1 MENTEEKIN
10 FISYDCPQCSG
21 KLELDPNMKTA
32 VCKYCGTQ
40 FVIEKEERKKGK
52 LELVLDFFDRRAEK
66 RREDKREKERKK
78 EEKERQEREE
88 SNKRLG
94 FCLFALAVLL
104 VFSFIMAIL
113 ENQGII

>member
-40 FVIEKEERKKGK
+40 FVIEKKEKKKGK
-52 LELVLDFFDRRAEK
+52 LELFLDFFERRAEK
-66 RREDKREKERKK
+66 RERKK
-78 EEKERQEREE
+78 EEKERREREE
-88 SNKRLG
+88 SNKA
-94 FCLFALAVLL
+94 FLFSLLFLAGLF
-104 VFSFIMAIL
+104 VFMFVMMLL
-113 ENQGII
+113 EN